1 LLSDRGGNIHCA
13 GGGAAAHRES
23 RLLRALSDVLAA
35 RQHLLFSH
43 HHLSELG
50 KLVAGLDLAYP
61 PYVM

>member
-1 LLSDRGGNIHCA
+1 MNAKGKDP
-13 GGGAAAHRES
+13 S
-23 RLLRALSDVLAA
+23 RLA

-50 KLVAGLDLAYP
+50 KLVAGLDVPYL